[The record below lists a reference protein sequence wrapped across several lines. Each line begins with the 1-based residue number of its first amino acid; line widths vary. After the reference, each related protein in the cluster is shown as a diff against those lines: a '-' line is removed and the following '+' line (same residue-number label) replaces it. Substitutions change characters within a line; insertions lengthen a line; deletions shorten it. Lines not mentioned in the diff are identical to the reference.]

1 MARALAATVG
11 SFNPVLT
18 WDNPN
23 PEADPNKSTSYLLW
37 GRDLVFYR
45 ILGFHREYVVHDIWL
60 FGIRIYRRAL

>member
-23 PEADPNKSTSYLLW
+23 PEATKFTHPLLW
-37 GRDLVFYR
+37 IVDLVFYR

-60 FGIRIYRRAL
+60 FGIRIYSRAL